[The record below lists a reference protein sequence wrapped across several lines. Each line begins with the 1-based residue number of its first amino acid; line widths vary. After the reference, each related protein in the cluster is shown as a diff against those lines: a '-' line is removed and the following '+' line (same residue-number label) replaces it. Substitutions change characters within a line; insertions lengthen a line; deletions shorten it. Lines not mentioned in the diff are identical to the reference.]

1 MNFFSHCF
9 EKCFR
14 EKGLEDQN
22 EGDLKRHLALVM
34 PWKYEEINSLDR
46 ESKTQREKQSLKKR
60 NLCLGKKRKKSHK
73 DWEKI
78 RKDDEVKNKIY

>member
-1 MNFFSHCF
+1 MNFFPHCF

-46 ESKTQREKQSLKKR
+46 ESKTQREK
-60 NLCLGKKRKKSHK
+60 
-73 DWEKI
+73 
-78 RKDDEVKNKIY
+78 